1 MSVLIIT
8 LVEDSVQPMTL
19 AMVAL
24 LAKNGRL
31 LLVLNLIYVSRYLA
45 VSDNFV
51 VMSIPY
57 KSHFHNYLSEN
68 FAEIDLNKIDAGNDY
83 FH

>member
-1 MSVLIIT
+1 MIT

-19 AMVAL
+19 AIVAL

-31 LLVLNLIYVSRYLA
+31 LLVLNLMYVSKYRA
-45 VSDNFV
+45 VIDNFV
-51 VMSIPY
+51 VISVPY
-57 KSHFHNYLSEN
+57 KFHFHKYLSGN
-68 FAEIDLNKIDAGNDY
+68 FTECDLSKIYAGNGY